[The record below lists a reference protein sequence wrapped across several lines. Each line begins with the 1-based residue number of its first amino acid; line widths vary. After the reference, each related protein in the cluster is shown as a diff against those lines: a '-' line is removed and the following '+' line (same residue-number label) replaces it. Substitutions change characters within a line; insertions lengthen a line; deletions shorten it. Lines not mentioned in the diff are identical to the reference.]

1 MNIIDKLM
9 GKKDAG
15 AGRGFVNPKTIA
27 EMEDEKRSPAEREAR
42 EMLKERAKAKA
53 EEEAYNK
60 AMPKPYKKGGMIES
74 KRTKKFAGGGAMGSA
89 QDMGKSLTELTGS
102 LGTINQGLTGGG
114 TGGGLGGALG
124 GGFTNN
130 LQPQPAMPDYGGY
143 NNLQGGLSQ
152 LGMQAKVMK
161 KGGAVKSSK
170 MGAVKQAK
178 PSMGSASKRAD
189 GIAQRGKTRGKM
201 C

>member
-1 MNIIDKLM
+1 MDIIDKLM

-27 EMEDEKRSPAEREAR
+27 EIQDEKRSPAEREAR

-114 TGGGLGGALG
+114 IGGGLGGALG

-130 LQPQPAMPDYGGY
+130 LQPQPAMPDYSGY
-143 NNLQGGLSQ
+143 NNLQGGLAQ
-152 LGMQAKVMK
+152 LGMQSKGMK
-161 KGGAVKSSK
+161 KGGKVKK
-170 MGAVKQAK
+170 MASGG
-178 PSMGSASKRAD
+178 MTASKRGD

>member
-1 MNIIDKLM
+1 MDIIDKLM

-114 TGGGLGGALG
+114 LG
-124 GGFTNN
+124 GGTGGSLAGIGAG
-130 LQPQPAMPDYGGY
+130 LQPQPAFADYTGY

>member
-1 MNIIDKLM
+1 MDFLDKLM

-74 KRTKKFAGGGAMGSA
+74 KRTKKFAGGGAMGA
-89 QDMGKSLTELTGS
+89 ADDMSKSLTDLTGS
-102 LGTINQGLTGGG
+102 LGTINQGLTGGNLG
-114 TGGGLGGALG
+114 GGSGGGLNGLLKGGIA
-124 GGFTNN
+124 
-130 LQPQPAMPDYGGY
+130 QPAMPDYTGY

>member
-1 MNIIDKLM
+1 MDIIDKLM

-60 AMPKPYKKGGMIES
+60 AMPKPYKKGGMTGS
-74 KRTKKFAGGGAMGSA
+74 KRTKKFAGGGAMGA
-89 QDMGKSLTELTGS
+89 ADDMGKSLTELTGS

-114 TGGGLGGALG
+114 MGGGSPLNGIGGLGGLIG
-124 GGFTNN
+124 GGSSQTPDYSAFTSQLKPAMAN
-130 LQPQPAMPDYGGY
+130 LQ
-143 NNLQGGLSQ
+143 LQSY
-152 LGMQAKVMK
+152 K
-161 KGGAVKSSK
+161 KGGKVKMSSGG
-170 MGAVKQAK
+170 MT
-178 PSMGSASKRAD
+178 ASKRGD